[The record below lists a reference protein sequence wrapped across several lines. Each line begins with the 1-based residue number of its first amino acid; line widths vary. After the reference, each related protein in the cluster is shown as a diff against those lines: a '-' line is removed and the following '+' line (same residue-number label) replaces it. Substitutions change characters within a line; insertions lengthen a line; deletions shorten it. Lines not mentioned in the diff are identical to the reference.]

1 MKMTFKD
8 KIIIY
13 LHNKSERLD
22 NEYLDQVNY
31 YRYRSPDENDYLEMI
46 IKKARRDLCNEII
59 GDIMVLLNLKRN

>member
-1 MKMTFKD
+1 MTFKD

-22 NEYLDQVNY
+22 NEYLEQVNY

-46 IKKARRDLCNEII
+46 IKKTRRDLCNEII